1 MAGLSNGVKESLD
14 MAKRHLIIGC
24 GTAALSAA
32 KKIRSIAQEDE
43 IKLVTMED
51 CLPYSP
57 ASLPYLLSGRLKED
71 NLWVVNDS
79 LLREWRFDLAKGKEV
94 VGLKVEQKEVIYK
107 DGEQERYDTLLIASG
122 SEPSKPPIRGLETA
136 GFVGFH
142 TLKDSRE
149 LSKKLD
155 GRKEVTIY
163 GGGMVAL
170 GIATALLERGLKVKI
185 VVRSRIARGYFDEQV
200 GAFIELILRQHG
212 AEVYGGSKIDEIRKI
227 KGRTKIILSDGRS
240 FDTDIMIVSAGI
252 EPRVSF
258 LAGTGLLINRGI
270 LVDKQMRT
278 NLPDVY
284 AAGDVV
290 EAYDFFFG
298 QAGINAITPS
308 AVQQGKVA
316 GANMAGEKVEDR
328 GWVPMNLFKFFGH
341 TAFSIGLFPRPS
353 YQVLK
358 WKDDSSGIYKVFVF
372 QENQLVGAR
381 FIDVN
386 IDPGII
392 RYLIEEKVDIGQFK
406 EELIEHPQET
416 SRRLML
422 RSEQN

>member
-1 MAGLSNGVKESLD
+1 MTK
-14 MAKRHLIIGC
+14 KHLIIGC

-32 KKIRSIAQEDE
+32 KKIRSIAREDE
-43 IKLVTMED
+43 IKLVTMEH

-71 NLWVVNDS
+71 NLWVANDS
-79 LLREWRFDLAKGKEV
+79 FLQEWRFDLAKGKEV
-94 VGLKVEQKEVIYK
+94 VGLKVDQKEVVYQ
-107 DGEQERYDTLLIASG
+107 DGGRERYDTLLIASG
-122 SEPSKPPIRGLETA
+122 SEPTKPPIRGLETA

-142 TLKDSRE
+142 TIKDSRE
-149 LSKKLD
+149 LSKRLD
-155 GRKEVTIY
+155 GKKEVTIY

-170 GIATALLERGLKVKI
+170 EIATALLERGLKVKI
-185 VVRSRIARGYFDEQV
+185 IVRSRIARGYFDESV

-212 AEVYGGSKIDEIRKI
+212 AEVHGGSKIDEIREI
-227 KGRTKIILSDGRS
+227 KGRTKIILADGPS
-240 FDTDIMIVSAGI
+240 LDTDVLIVSAGV

-258 LAGTGLLINRGI
+258 LAGTGILIKRGV

-290 EAYDFFFG
+290 EAFDFFFG

-308 AVQQGKVA
+308 AIQQGNVA
-316 GANMAGEKVEDR
+316 GANMAGEKMEDK
-328 GWVPMNLFKFFGH
+328 GWIPMNLFKFFGH
-341 TAFSIGLFPRPS
+341 TAFSMGLFPRPS

-358 WKDDSSGIYKVFVF
+358 IKDDSSGIYKEFVF

-381 FIDVN
+381 FIDVD
-386 IDPGII
+386 IDPGIL
-392 RYLIEEKVDIGQFK
+392 RYLIEEKVDIGEFK
-406 EELIEHPQET
+406 EELLEHPQET

-422 RSEQN
+422 RSEQNQS

>member
-1 MAGLSNGVKESLD
+1 MTK
-14 MAKRHLIIGC
+14 KHLIIGC

-32 KKIRSIAQEDE
+32 KKIRSIVREDE
-43 IKLVTMED
+43 IKMVTMED

-71 NLWVVNDS
+71 NLWVINDS
-79 LLREWRFDLAKGKEV
+79 LLQEWRFDLAKGKKV
-94 VGLKVEQKEVIYK
+94 VGLKVEQKEVMYK
-107 DGEQERYDTLLIASG
+107 DGGREGYDTLLIASG
-122 SEPSKPPIRGLETA
+122 SEPMKPPIRGLETA

-142 TLKDSRE
+142 TIKDSRE

-155 GRKEVTIY
+155 GKKEVTIY

-170 GIATALLERGLKVKI
+170 EIAAALLERGLKVKI
-185 VVRSRIARGYFDEQV
+185 IVRSRIARGYFDEDV
-200 GAFIELILRQHG
+200 GTLIELILRQHG
-212 AEVYGGSKIDEIRKI
+212 AEVYGGSKIDEIREI
-227 KGRTKIILSDGRS
+227 KGRTKIILADGPS
-240 FDTDIMIVSAGI
+240 LDTDILIVSAGV
-252 EPRVSF
+252 EPRNSF
-258 LAGTGLLINRGI
+258 LEGTGILINRGI

-284 AAGDVV
+284 AAGDVA
-290 EAYDFFFG
+290 EAFDFFFG

-308 AVQQGKVA
+308 AIQQGKVA
-316 GANMAGEKVEDR
+316 GANMAGEKMEDK

-353 YQVLK
+353 YQMLK
-358 WKDDSSGIYKVFVF
+358 MKDNSSGIYKEFVF
-372 QENQLVGAR
+372 QENRLMGAR

-392 RYLIEEKVDIGQFK
+392 RYLIEEKVDIGEFK
-406 EELIEHPQET
+406 EELLEHPQEM
-416 SRRLML
+416 SRRLMS
-422 RSEQN
+422 RAEQN